1 MNEPNVVLACRG
13 LVQRFRQGQSEVP
26 VLDGIDLGLAA
37 GEQVAI
43 VGASGSG
50 KSTLLHLLGGLE
62 QPVAGEVRVLGESM
76 HRLGNAARG
85 RLRNRAMGFVYQFH
99 HLMPEFSALENVA
112 MPLLLRR
119 MAVADAAGRA
129 RDMLERVGLGAR
141 LDHRPAQLSGGE
153 RQRAAL
159 ARALVTEPPCIL
171 ADEPTG
177 NLDPRTAGHMYDLMQ
192 TLNRQFGTSFLIVTH
207 DIDLARRMDRVLRL
221 EGGRLQPD

>member
-1 MNEPNVVLACRG
+1 MNERKVVLTCQG

-26 VLDGIDLGLAA
+26 VLAGIDLTLAA

-62 QPVAGEVRVLGESM
+62 QPVAGEVQVLGESM

-119 MAVADAAGRA
+119 MAAADAAGRA

-159 ARALVTEPPCIL
+159 ARALVTEPPCVL

-192 TLNRQFGTSFLIVTH
+192 TLNRQLGTSFLIVTH

>member
-1 MNEPNVVLACRG
+1 MSESTPVLICRN
-13 LVQRFRQGQSEVP
+13 LVQRFRQGQAEVP
-26 VLDGIDLGLAA
+26 VLDGVDLTLAP

-62 QPVAGEVRVLGESM
+62 RPLSGEVEVMGQPM

-85 RLRNRAMGFVYQFH
+85 RLRNQAMGFVYQFH

-119 MAVADAAGRA
+119 MAPAAAAARA
-129 RDMLERVGLGAR
+129 RALLEQVGLGPR
-141 LDHRPAQLSGGE
+141 LEHRPAQLSGGE

-159 ARALVTEPPCIL
+159 VTEPPCVL

-177 NLDPRTAGHMYDLMQ
+177 NLDPRTAGQMYDLMLQ
-192 TLNRQFGTSFLIVTH
+192 LNRHLGTSFLIVTH
-207 DIDLARRMDRVLRL
+207 DVALAGRMDRVLRL
-221 EGGRLQPD
+221 ESGRLQPL

>member
-1 MNEPNVVLACRG
+1 MNEDKVVLTCQG

-26 VLDGIDLGLAA
+26 VLDGIDLTLAA

-119 MAVADAAGRA
+119 MAAADAAGRA

-159 ARALVTEPPCIL
+159 ARALVTEPSCVL

-177 NLDPRTAGHMYDLMQ
+177 NLDPRTAGQMYDLMQ
-192 TLNRQFGTSFLIVTH
+192 TLNRQLGTSFLIVTH

>member
-1 MNEPNVVLACRG
+1 MNEPTVVLACRG

>member
-1 MNEPNVVLACRG
+1 MSDPQTVLTCQG

-26 VLDGIDLGLAA
+26 VLDGVDLTLSA

-62 QPVAGEVRVLGESM
+62 RPVAGEVKVLGESM

-119 MAVADAAGRA
+119 AAPQEAEDRA
-129 RDMLERVGLGAR
+129 QNMLERVGLGGR
-141 LDHRPAQLSGGE
+141 LHHRPAQLSGGE

-159 ARALVTEPPCIL
+159 ARALVTEPPCVL

-177 NLDPRTAGHMYDLMQ
+177 NLDPGTAGHIYDLMQ
-192 TLNRQFGTSFLIVTH
+192 TLNRQLGTSFLIVTH
-207 DIDLARRMDRVLRL
+207 DINLAHRMDRVLRL
-221 EGGRLQPD
+221 EAGSLHPF